1 MSDRVAEAVFAALAR
16 QLGRSVA
23 DIRAAADQG
32 LDVLGLD
39 SHGLLRVLLD
49 IEQQLGLKDLDLPDD
64 ALVSPATM
72 VTGVTAQV

>member
-1 MSDRVAEAVFAALAR
+1 
-16 QLGRSVA
+16 
-23 DIRAAADQG
+23 
-32 LDVLGLD
+32 VLGLD